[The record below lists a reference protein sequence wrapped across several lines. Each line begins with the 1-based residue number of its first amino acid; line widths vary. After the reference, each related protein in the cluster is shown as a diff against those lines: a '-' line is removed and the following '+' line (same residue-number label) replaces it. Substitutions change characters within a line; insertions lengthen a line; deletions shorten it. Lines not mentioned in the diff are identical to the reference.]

1 MENQPSRPESHV
13 QHRPASSKIADS
25 LSNRFCR
32 SHRGSASRIP
42 VVRIAVGF
50 ERRVGF
56 WSAQCDPI
64 LSPQATSTQ
73 NRRVLSIRI
82 FIKVISEQAAFS
94 TINGA
99 LEIRISAMLEST
111 RRRSEMLQSPE
122 ARVHDLRGATPVL
135 IHEQKVWQ
143 ISSRRASTPRCI

>member
-1 MENQPSRPESHV
+1 
-13 QHRPASSKIADS
+13 
-25 LSNRFCR
+25 
-32 SHRGSASRIP
+32 
-42 VVRIAVGF
+42 
-50 ERRVGF
+50 
-56 WSAQCDPI
+56 
-64 LSPQATSTQ
+64 
-73 NRRVLSIRI
+73 LSIRI

-135 IHEQKVWQ
+135 IHEQKVLADFIAARVNTKVHLNRMVQ
-143 ISSRRASTPRCI
+143 ERSA